1 MRALAPC
8 EEYIAGEVHAP
19 RSVTLVGDLVA
30 VNGET
35 WKNATTRECDR
46 VLEGR

>member
-1 MRALAPC
+1 VKNILQ
-8 EEYIAGEVHAP
+8 GEVHAL
-19 RSVTLVGDLVA
+19 RSVALVGDLVA

-35 WKNATTRECDR
+35 WENATTRECDR